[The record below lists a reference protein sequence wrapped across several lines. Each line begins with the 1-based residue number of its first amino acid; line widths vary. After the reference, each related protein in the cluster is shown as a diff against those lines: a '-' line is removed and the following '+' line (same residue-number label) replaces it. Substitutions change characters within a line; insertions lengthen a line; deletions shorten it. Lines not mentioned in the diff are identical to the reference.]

1 MDDLFDSGPK
11 QLGFDMGDSTPVR
24 ALEPDRDVIRA
35 ELEAILATAQAA
47 IDALPWDERTFRYH
61 KVVFPQMA
69 RWLSDDQRNQLC
81 FDFAR
86 EVARLERELAV
97 LKDSTSVPPRDEVL
111 ALLEKR

>member
-69 RWLSDDQRNQLC
+69 RWLPADQRDQLC

-86 EVARLERELAV
+86 EVERLEQLLA
-97 LKDSTSVPPRDEVL
+97 
-111 ALLEKR
+111 A